1 MAWKN
6 SVAKKK
12 GEQKMN
18 DPNKKVNQEE
28 NEPDKDEKIQVTDN
42 EAEKAAGGAD
52 FWFWDRERRK
62 PK

>member
-1 MAWKN
+1 
-6 SVAKKK
+6 
-12 GEQKMN
+12 MN

-28 NEPDKDEKIQVTDN
+28 TPKDEKIQVPED

>member
-1 MAWKN
+1 
-6 SVAKKK
+6 
-12 GEQKMN
+12 MN
-18 DPNKKVNQEE
+18 DPNKKE
-28 NEPDKDEKIQVTDN
+28 NPKETEKDEKIQLTDE